1 MRSPATRLRTAVSP
15 TATRHHCSTS
25 RAGRTERARRRT
37 CARPVPGTTVPLGWA
52 RRTVPGGSEEV
63 VCGARLSRVRNLGR
77 DVALEE
83 PEHPAPRVLTLGGIV
98 LVAPVEE
105 RMRRPGITV

>member
-1 MRSPATRLRTAVSP
+1 MVGRWQRLFGIRAEAIVADGQRVRKAHGRSRVRRSHWAG
-15 TATRHHCSTS
+15 H
-25 RAGRTERARRRT
+25 AGRYRGVLRKWS
-37 CARPVPGTTVPLGWA
+37 VGPGSA
-52 RRTVPGGSEEV
+52 GS
-63 VCGARLSRVRNLGR
+63 RNLGR

-105 RMRRPGITV
+105 RMRRPGINVDFVLNA